1 MSESPQALVQ
11 VQEVSRSFGSL
22 KVLTGV
28 SMNVQAGSLVALLG
42 PSGAGKT
49 TLVRMIAGV
58 DVAQGGQVRVQGD
71 LMPTMDQLPVIGYMA
86 QSDALYLELSG
97 RENLLFFGS
106 LYSLKGE
113 ALQTAIKSVVDL
125 VDLGDAID
133 RPVLQYS
140 GGMKRRLSLATALL
154 HGPKVLILDEPTV
167 GLDPVL
173 RHAVWKEL
181 RAIADAGSAV
191 LVTTHVMDEAD
202 QCDIVFMLRDGRIIA
217 EDPPKALMARAGAET
232 MQDAFLHFA
241 TGEV

>member
-1 MSESPQALVQ
+1 MEGVHALVE

-22 KVLTGV
+22 KVLTEV
-28 SMNVQAGSLVALLG
+28 SLDVHSSTMVALLG

-58 DVAQGGQVRVQGD
+58 DTAPTGRVLVDGGV
-71 LMPTMDQLPVIGYMA
+71 MPSMDRLPMIGYMA

-97 RENLLFFGS
+97 RENLEFFGS
-106 LYSLKGE
+106 LYSLEGTALTE
-113 ALQTAIKSVVDL
+113 AIDRTVKL

-140 GGMKRRLSLATALL
+140 GGMKRRLSLATSLL
-154 HGPKVLILDEPTV
+154 HNPKVLILDEPTV

-181 RAIADAGSAV
+181 RAIADRGAAI

-202 QCDIVFMLRDGRIIA
+202 QCDIVCMLRDGRIIA
-217 EDPPKALMARAGAET
+217 KDTPADLMASAGAKT
-232 MQDAFLHFA
+232 MQDAFLHYA
-241 TGEV
+241 TVEM